1 MQFRRA
7 DRLIR
12 KADFDLVL
20 TQGTVRVASGP
31 FRAFACPTLPPG
43 DGARLGLIVG
53 KRQLSRAVDRNRVK
67 RCVRE
72 SFRASRAGLPALDVV
87 VRLAR
92 TPEPGTD
99 LFEALGQMWT
109 KLIRAAGAVDHREV
123 DV

>member
-1 MQFRRA
+1 MRFRRA

-20 TQGTVRVASGP
+20 TQGTVRVVSGP
-31 FRAFACPTLPPG
+31 FRAFAHPTHPPSR
-43 DGARLGLIVG
+43 GARLGLIVG
-53 KRQLSRAVDRNRVK
+53 KRQLGRAVDRNCVK
-67 RCVRE
+67 RRVRE
-72 SFRASRAGLPALDVV
+72 SFRASLAELPAFDVV

-99 LFEALGQMWT
+99 LSAALVQMWM
-109 KLIRAAGAVDHREV
+109 KLIRAGRVSEHQES